1 MVAGFVRV
9 AGGVPSRV
17 AGLGQGP
24 GFPRQVGRSRFVGI
38 GLCRDSRSRAGPGR
52 IARLPFLSSF
62 RPQARSVWGWNMVVV
77 VARIGVGWDSFGAG
91 LVVD

>member
-1 MVAGFVRV
+1 M
-9 AGGVPSRV
+9 RV

-38 GLCRDSRSRAGPGR
+38 GLCRDSRSRAGRGR
-52 IARLPFLSSF
+52 IARLPF

-77 VARIGVGWDSFGAG
+77 AARIGVGWDSFGAG